1 MAGPYEGDSTSTVP
15 AGLTGRNTSS
25 NGNGIGVL
33 ATSATGEGVHAE
45 TNSTAFAAVAGIE
58 LNASSNVAA
67 VYGEQRGNGPGV
79 FGTAKG
85 NGAGV
90 FGTSANGEGVHGE
103 TDSTAVAA
111 VAGIELNTSSNA
123 AAVYGEQRGGG
134 PGVFGIAKGNGAGV
148 FGTSAGYEGVHGETS
163 AANGS
168 AAIGAIN
175 KGNGAAFFGISQ
187 QGEGV
192 HGETSSDTF
201 AGVGG
206 INKGPAA
213 QGKNPCGVFGSSQN
227 GEGVHGETS
236 SNTFAAVAG
245 VMLNPSGTGAGV
257 YGESR
262 GQGPAGFFKGNV
274 MVTGDILLLNA
285 DCAED
290 FEVALPEDSAPGTV
304 MALDTEGRLRPTSNA
319 YDKKVV
325 GIVSG
330 AGGYKPGIILD
341 RTCSNAHRL
350 PVALL
355 GKVYTKVDADFGPI
369 EAGDLL
375 TSSPMTGHAMKASD
389 QARAFGAV
397 IGKALASLAC
407 GQGLI
412 PVLIALQ

>member
-1 MAGPYEGDSTSTVP
+1 MAVPYEGDSTSTVP

-33 ATSATGEGVHAE
+33 ATSASGEGVHAE
-45 TNSTAFAAVAGIE
+45 TNSTTFAAVAGIE
-58 LNASSNVAA
+58 LNASSNIAA
-67 VYGEQRGNGPGV
+67 VYCEQRGN
-79 FGTAKG
+79 
-85 NGAGV
+85 
-90 FGTSANGEGVHGE
+90 
-103 TDSTAVAA
+103 
-111 VAGIELNTSSNA
+111 
-123 AAVYGEQRGGG
+123 G

-148 FGTSAGYEGVHGETS
+148 FGTSAGYEGVHGETT
-163 AANGS
+163 ATNGS

-175 KGNGAAFFGISQ
+175 KGNGAAFYGISQ

-192 HGETSSDTF
+192 HGETSST
-201 AGVGG
+201 
-206 INKGPAA
+206 
-213 QGKNPCGVFGSSQN
+213 
-227 GEGVHGETS
+227 
-236 SNTFAAVAG
+236 TFAAVAG
-245 VMLNPSGTGAGV
+245 IMLNPSGTGAGV

-290 FEVALPEDSAPGTV
+290 FDMAMPEATAPGTV
-304 MALDTEGRLRPTSNA
+304 MALDPEGRLRPASHA

-341 RTCSNAHRL
+341 RASSTGHRL

-355 GKVYTKVDADFGPI
+355 GKVYAKVDADFGPI
-369 EAGDLL
+369 EVGDLL
-375 TSSPMTGHAMKASD
+375 TSSPTRGHAMKASD
-389 QARAFGAV
+389 QARAFGSV
-397 IGKALASLAC
+397 IGKALASLSC